1 MKQIS
6 RAKFENMAYLVLN
19 IANVAVYLLVF
30 SGSVLKAKGGTL
42 ADIIQSIYCS
52 LGCVIMCEIVFNV
65 IISILAFTLGFT
77 HIFLSL
83 IADIPPPNSFLV
95 HWQNYKDFWAE
106 GLDLNI
112 PLSIPPCVQSSGHPA
127 IPSPLHVQ
135 PSSVWHLKSF
145 GLDTHQKN
153 IKNEPEVY

>member
-1 MKQIS
+1 M
-6 RAKFENMAYLVLN
+6 F
-19 IANVAVYLLVF
+19 
-30 SGSVLKAKGGTL
+30 
-42 ADIIQSIYCS
+42 

-65 IISILAFTLGFT
+65 IISILAFTLGFV

-83 IADIPPPNSFLV
+83 IANIPPPNSFLV

-106 GLDLNI
+106 GLDLNV
-112 PLSIPPCVQSSGHPA
+112 PLSIPPCVQLSGHPA

-135 PSSVWHLKSF
+135 PSSVWHLKSS
-145 GLDTHQKN
+145 GLDTHQRN